1 MTFTKEMTALNTS
14 VGADAGQSH
23 EKSNNTITQTLTADY
38 KNVRQMGKLP
48 DQLRENGRFCCW
60 RYEER
65 NGCRTKVPYNPV
77 TGQMA
82 RSNDRSSFS
91 DFQTAVAAKGYEG
104 IGIGIFDGICA
115 IDLDHCVKDG
125 QYTGNAAEIVAL
137 MHSYTELSPSGE
149 GVHILFRA
157 DGFRYDSG
165 RYYIMNHKEGIEAY
179 VAGAT
184 NKYVTVTGRAC
195 EAYAFGDR
203 TEELKILLERF
214 MKRPE
219 RKSEAAAGN
228 AINTGNAVSADVSL
242 PDLEEIIALAKA
254 SRSGN
259 AFSAL
264 WEGSTVGYSS
274 HSEADMALCSYLAFW
289 TGKDAAKMDALFR
302 RSGLMREKW
311 NRGQSG
317 STYGALTIRRAIAQC
332 GEVYTPRRKETA
344 RQRCIPSAVMAEE
357 AGAGARMQTT
367 AIAEQETLKKDKAQ
381 DKIQSGAA
389 DEQKQPEASAGKCF
403 APVVPLVPEC
413 ADLPKFPI
421 DALPEVVRDYVAAVA
436 ENSQTSPDMA
446 AVISLGVLASC
457 LQGKFVVE
465 GRPGYCE
472 PLNLYTVVVA
482 APGERKSSVMKS
494 MTKYLYEYEQA
505 FNEGR
510 KAELRR
516 NRQERES
523 LERQIAGIKKKLET
537 KPDTSMELE
546 LQQLEAELEEMEE
559 LKPVRFFADDCSSE
573 ALTSLIANNNGIL
586 SVISTE
592 GGIFDIMAGRYSGK
606 PNIDVWLKG
615 HCGDEIYIDRM
626 GRAAERI
633 HHPALTAILSIQPSV
648 LNEIMENPN
657 MNGRGLIARFLYS
670 CPASRIGTRT
680 FRTPPVPEKTAERY
694 RKLIFSLMAAPVPE
708 EPLHLHL
715 TEGATDVIA
724 ECFAEHEKYL
734 LGEGQAIADWG
745 NKYIGAV
752 LRIAGLLH
760 GAEMSSAEELISA
773 ETIRR
778 AVQIGQYFLAHSAY
792 AYSMM
797 GGDLNVR
804 KAKFVLA
811 KLKKFGRPEV
821 KRTELFQVC
830 RGKFFRKTEEIDPTL
845 ELLEEHGYL
854 LRIPQEYKG
863 IGRKP
868 DTIVRMNPEAA

>member
-1 MTFTKEMTALNTS
+1 MMNKEMTAPSTS
-14 VGADAGQSH
+14 VGADAGQSR
-23 EKSNNTITQTLTADY
+23 EKSNNTITQNQTADHE
-38 KNVRQMGKLP
+38 NVRQMGAFP
-48 DQLRENGRFCCW
+48 DSLREIGWFCCW

-77 TGQMA
+77 TGQPA
-82 RSNDRSSFS
+82 RSNDRGSFA
-91 DFQTAVAAKGYEG
+91 DFQTAVAARGYEG

-125 QYTGNAAEIVAL
+125 QYTGRAAEIVAL

-157 DGFRYDSG
+157 DGFQYDSG
-165 RYYIMNHKEGIEAY
+165 RYYIMNHKEGIEVY

-184 NKYVTVTGRAC
+184 NKYVTVTGGAC
-195 EAYAFGDR
+195 EDYAFGDR

-228 AINTGNAVSADVSL
+228 AINTGNAGASSL
-242 PDLEEIIALAKA
+242 DLEKIIALAKA

-264 WEGSTVGYSS
+264 WDGSTVGYSS
-274 HSEADMALCSYLAFW
+274 HSEADMALCSHLAFW

-311 NRGQSG
+311 NRVQAG
-317 STYGALTIRRAIAQC
+317 STYGMLTIRRAIAQC
-332 GEVYTPRRKETA
+332 GEVYTPRRKEVA
-344 RQRCIPSAVMAEE
+344 RQRCIPSTVMADEAD
-357 AGAGARMQTT
+357 AGAQTQAT
-367 AIAEQETLKKDKAQ
+367 AMAEQEALKKDKPQ
-381 DKIQSGAA
+381 DKIQAGAA
-389 DEQKQPEASAGKCF
+389 DEQKQPEASEIKSF

-413 ADLPKFPI
+413 ADLPKFPV
-421 DALPEVVRDYVAAVA
+421 DALPEVVKDYVIAVA

-457 LQGKFVVE
+457 LQGKYVVE
-465 GRPGYCE
+465 GISGYCE

-494 MTKYLYEYEQA
+494 MTKYLYEYEQE

-516 NRQERES
+516 NRQERGS
-523 LERQIAGIKKKLET
+523 LERQIAGIKKKLES

-559 LKPVRFFADDCSSE
+559 LKQVRFFADDCSSE
-573 ALTSLIANNNGIL
+573 ALTSLMANNNGIL

-680 FRTPPVPEKTAERY
+680 FRTPPVPEESAGSY
-694 RKLIFSLMAAPVPE
+694 RNLVFSLMAISVPE

-715 TEGATDVIA
+715 TEEATDVIA
-724 ECFAEHEKYL
+724 DCFAEHEKYL

-760 GAEMSSAEELISA
+760 SAEMSSVEERVSA

-778 AVQIGQYFLAHSAY
+778 AIQIGQYFLAHSAY

-811 KLKKFGRPEV
+811 KLKKFGRSEV

-868 DTIVRMNPEAA
+868 DTIVRVNPEAA

>member
-1 MTFTKEMTALNTS
+1 MMLNKEMTAPSTS
-14 VGADAGQSH
+14 VGADVGQSP
-23 EKSNNTITQTLTADY
+23 ENFNDTIAQSQTADH
-38 KNVRQMGKLP
+38 GKMQKP
-48 DQLRENGRFCCW
+48 CSFPEQLQENGRFCCW

-82 RSNDRSSFS
+82 RSNDRSSFA
-91 DFQTAVAAKGYEG
+91 DFRTAIRAKGYEG

-157 DGFRYDSG
+157 DGFQYDVG
-165 RYYIMNHKEGIEAY
+165 RYYIMNHKKGIEVY

-184 NKYVTVTGRAC
+184 NKYVTVTRKAC
-195 EAYAFGDR
+195 EAYEFGDR
-203 TEELKILLERF
+203 TEELKILLDQF

-219 RKSEAAAGN
+219 KQGETFAGN
-228 AINTGNAVSADVSL
+228 AINTGNAVNAGESV
-242 PDLEEIIALAKA
+242 PDLEDIVELAKA

-259 AFSAL
+259 AFSVL
-264 WEGSTVGYSS
+264 WDGSTVGYSS

-289 TGKDAAKMDALFR
+289 TGKDDAKMDALFR

-311 NRGQSG
+311 NRVQSG

-332 GEVYTPRRKETA
+332 REVYMPRRKEDA
-344 RQRCIPSAVMAEE
+344 RQPRISSISVPENSD
-357 AGAGARMQTT
+357 AGVRMQAT
-367 AIAEQETLKKDKAQ
+367 AMVEQEALKKDEAQ
-381 DKIQSGAA
+381 DKMRTAV
-389 DEQKQPEASAGKCF
+389 DEKKQKETSEGNAF
-403 APVVPLVPEC
+403 APLTPLVPEC

-421 DALPEVVRDYVAAVA
+421 DALPDVVKDYVAAVA

-446 AVISLGVLASC
+446 AVISLGVLAAC
-457 LQGKFVVE
+457 LQGKYVVE
-465 GRPGYCE
+465 GISGYCE

-494 MTKYLYEYEQA
+494 MTKYLYEYEQE

-516 NRQERES
+516 NRQEREA
-523 LERQIAGIKKKLET
+523 LERQIAGIKKRLESKL
-537 KPDTSMELE
+537 DTSMELE

-680 FRTPPVPEKTAERY
+680 FRTPPVPEETAGSY
-694 RKLIFSLMAAPVPE
+694 RNLIFSLMAIPVPE

-715 TEGATDVIA
+715 TEEATDVIA
-724 ECFAEHEKYL
+724 DCFAKHEKYL
-734 LGEGQAIADWG
+734 LGEGQVIADWG

-760 GAEMSSAEELISA
+760 SAEMSSAEELISA
-773 ETIRR
+773 ETIQR
-778 AVQIGQYFLAHSAY
+778 AIQIGQYFLAHSAY

-811 KLKKFGRPEV
+811 KLKKFGKPEV

-863 IGRKP
+863 VGRRP

>member
-1 MTFTKEMTALNTS
+1 MTFTKEMTALHTS

-65 NGCRTKVPYNPV
+65 NGCRTKIPYNPV

-195 EAYAFGDR
+195 ESYAFGDR
-203 TEELKILLERF
+203 TEELKLLLERF

-242 PDLEEIIALAKA
+242 PDLEEIVALAKA

-259 AFSAL
+259 AFSVL

-289 TGKDAAKMDALFR
+289 TGKNAAKMDALFR

-311 NRGQSG
+311 NRVQSG

-332 GEVYTPRRKETA
+332 GEVYMPRRKEAAHQPGISRT
-344 RQRCIPSAVMAEE
+344 SASENTD
-357 AGAGARMQTT
+357 AGAQTQTT
-367 AIAEQETLKKDKAQ
+367 SAFAVA
-381 DKIQSGAA
+381 
-389 DEQKQPEASAGKCF
+389 EQKQQETPAEKSF
-403 APVVPLVPEC
+403 APLVPLVPEC
-413 ADLPKFPI
+413 AELPKFPV

-465 GRPGYCE
+465 GISGYCE

-494 MTKYLYEYEQA
+494 MTKYLYEYEQE

-546 LQQLEAELEEMEE
+546 LQQMEAEFEEMEE
-559 LKPVRFFADDCSSE
+559 LKAVRFFADDCSSE

-680 FRTPPVPEKTAERY
+680 FRTPPVPEEITENY
-694 RKLIFSLMAAPVPE
+694 RKMIFSLMAMPVPE
-708 EPLHLHL
+708 EPLLLHL
-715 TEGATDVIA
+715 TEEATDVIA
-724 ECFAEHEKYL
+724 DCFAEHEKYL

-778 AVQIGQYFLAHSAY
+778 AIQIGQYFLSHAAY
-792 AYSMM
+792 AYSVM

-811 KLKKFGRPEV
+811 KLKKFGRPDV

-868 DTIVRMNPEAA
+868 DTIVWVNPEAA

>member
-1 MTFTKEMTALNTS
+1 MTFTKEMTAPITS
-14 VGADAGQSH
+14 VGADAGQPL
-23 EKSNNTITQTLTADY
+23 KQSNNTITQTQPADHR
-38 KNVRQMGKLP
+38 KML
-48 DQLRENGRFCCW
+48 QLDKFPQHLKENSRFCCW

-77 TGQMA
+77 AGQMA
-82 RSNDRSSFS
+82 RSNDRNSFS
-91 DFQTAVAAKGYEG
+91 DLQTAVTAKGYEG

-149 GVHILFRA
+149 GIHILFRA
-157 DGFRYDSG
+157 DGFQYDSE

-184 NKYVTVTGRAC
+184 NKYVTVTGRTC
-195 EAYAFGDR
+195 EAYEFGDR

-219 RKSEAAAGN
+219 KSSDVLAGN
-228 AINTGNAVSADVSL
+228 AINTVNAGGGML
-242 PDLEEIIALAKA
+242 DLDEIVALAKA

-302 RSGLMREKW
+302 RSGLMRDKW
-311 NRGQSG
+311 NRVQSG

-332 GEVYTPRRKETA
+332 GEVYTPRRKEEVH
-344 RQRCIPSAVMAEE
+344 QRYVPSAAVSEKTD
-357 AGAGARMQTT
+357 AGAQTKTT
-367 AIAEQETLKKDKAQ
+367 AIVEREALKKDEVQ
-381 DKIQSGAA
+381 YKIQTGAM
-389 DEQKQPEASAGKCF
+389 DEQKQAEPSEVKSF
-403 APVVPLVPEC
+403 APVAPLVPEC
-413 ADLPKFPI
+413 ADLPKFPV
-421 DALPEVVRDYVAAVA
+421 DVLPEVVKDYVTAVA

-457 LQGKFVVE
+457 LQGKYVVE
-465 GRPGYCE
+465 GISGYCE

-494 MTKYLYEYEQA
+494 MTKYLYEYEQE
-505 FNEGR
+505 FNESR

-523 LERQIAGIKKKLET
+523 LERQIAGIKKRLES
-537 KPDTSMELE
+537 KPDTSKELE

-559 LKPVRFFADDCSSE
+559 LRPMRFFADDCSSE

-626 GRAAERI
+626 GRASERI

-680 FRTPPVPEKTAERY
+680 FRTPPVPEKIAGSY
-694 RKLIFSLMAAPVPE
+694 RNMIFSLMAVPVSE
-708 EPLHLHL
+708 EPLHLYL
-715 TEGATDVIA
+715 TEEATDVIA
-724 ECFAEHEKYL
+724 DCFAEHEKYL

-760 GAEMSSAEELISA
+760 GAEMSSAEERISS

-778 AVQIGQYFLAHSAY
+778 AIQIGQYFLAHSAY

-797 GGDLNVR
+797 GGDMSVR

-811 KLKKFGRPEV
+811 KLKKFGKPEV

-868 DTIVRMNPEAA
+868 DTIVRVNPEAA